1 MPYLVH
7 SPQEREEMLAAIGVE
22 SMDALL
28 GDIPP
33 SLRIHDLKLARG
45 LSEFETMA
53 AVRDLAAANRVFA
66 DRLTFRGGGIYKR
79 FIPTAVAAVT
89 GKPEFYTAYT
99 PYQTRSAKAAA

>member
-1 MPYLVH
+1 
-7 SPQEREEMLAAIGVE
+7 MLAAIGVE

-45 LSEFETMA
+45 PSEFETMA

-66 DRLTFRGGGIYKR
+66 DRLTFRGGGVYKR
-79 FIPTAVAAVT
+79 FIPTAVAPRSGQPALS
-89 GKPEFYTAYT
+89 T
-99 PYQTRSAKAAA
+99 PSTPPHPKASRRAPRARSQVQIPIAH